1 MDDIVDIHRK
11 YLETYQENPIGKPKF
26 FELRPLWIIPVQKQ
40 FQDVHK
46 YIYNENIG
54 LIYQALT
61 NKARKDK
68 IQLNFKVST
77 ADDIWQ
83 LTDIYNEDCVWRRCS
98 KCKASN
104 FKLFPFQDVNSESEY
119 WQRENVIVDKK
130 PKH

>member
-11 YLETYQENPIGKPKF
+11 YLETYSENPIGKSKF
-26 FELRPLWIIPVQKQ
+26 FELRPLWVIPVQKQ

-46 YIYNENIG
+46 CIYNENID

-61 NKARKDK
+61 NKAKKDK

-83 LTDIYNEDCVWRRCS
+83 LTVIFTMRTVCGGDVLSVKRVISSYFL
-98 KCKASN
+98 
-104 FKLFPFQDVNSESEY
+104 FKML
-119 WQRENVIVDKK
+119 I
-130 PKH
+130 

>member
-83 LTDIYNEDCVWRRCS
+83 LTVIFTMRTVCGGDVLSVKRVISSYFL
-98 KCKASN
+98 
-104 FKLFPFQDVNSESEY
+104 FKML
-119 WQRENVIVDKK
+119 I
-130 PKH
+130 